1 MPKEDNRRCIVCHH
15 GRGLLNSPV
24 RAVCVHEVTHVRD
37 RIDSNRRR
45 EQERRGT
52 RLAGRVGSAAAKAGG
67 GGAPDCGVGLAQMGL
82 KTLENSW

>member
-24 RAVCVHEVTHVRD
+24 GAVCVHEVTHVRD

-52 RLAGRVGSAAAKAGG
+52 RLAGRVGSAAPKPVEAEPLTAASVWPKW
-67 GGAPDCGVGLAQMGL
+67 D
-82 KTLENSW
+82 